1 MGQALEITR
10 FFRFLNRCGKRMKK
24 TLQLSKKYS
33 EGQEG
38 PKEKDAKK

>member
-38 PKEKDAKK
+38 PKGKDAKK